1 MLIKNYKDDL
11 ELYLEWFNMIKI
23 EENIQQNQQHFNGDN
38 IIIVFY
44 NENGEIYLEKNKNE
58 YKLPSYSIEE
68 NKNIRENVQEALNI
82 LIPKKKIKEL
92 EPIAIIESTFKL
104 NNQQKKVETIA
115 VMARINLLKENSKHF
130 YNINKIYNK
139 KFIND
144 KDTKIINEFER
155 KFNYI
160 RECNCNNFQDE
171 EIDTNQ
177 KYRLRYQI
185 HNKIVK
191 RYILTSKRKKKEN
204 LIKIMSKKAEGAST
218 LLDVSCGD
226 NSLLF
231 DLKYTGKI
239 KYIVANDISWS
250 QIEMIIKKEG
260 VIFTNHN
267 AITSPFKNNLFDFAY
282 CSNTLHHIPNEK
294 SLNILL
300 NNLLRIGKKVV
311 IFEIEDP
318 KLTKGLPYYLNK
330 YWYRG
335 FLKDV
340 GEKYLSFNEF
350 NQIIS
355 SSLDKKA
362 NIKFSNFKHIQGNYM
377 IAEITKF
384 DKI

>member
-1 MLIKNYKDDL
+1 
-11 ELYLEWFNMIKI
+11 
-23 EENIQQNQQHFNGDN
+23 
-38 IIIVFY
+38 
-44 NENGEIYLEKNKNE
+44 
-58 YKLPSYSIEE
+58 
-68 NKNIRENVQEALNI
+68 
-82 LIPKKKIKEL
+82 
-92 EPIAIIESTFKL
+92 
-104 NNQQKKVETIA
+104 
-115 VMARINLLKENSKHF
+115 
-130 YNINKIYNK
+130 
-139 KFIND
+139 
-144 KDTKIINEFER
+144 
-155 KFNYI
+155 
-160 RECNCNNFQDE
+160 
-171 EIDTNQ
+171 
-177 KYRLRYQI
+177 
-185 HNKIVK
+185 
-191 RYILTSKRKKKEN
+191 
-204 LIKIMSKKAEGAST
+204 
-218 LLDVSCGD
+218 
-226 NSLLF
+226 
-231 DLKYTGKI
+231 
-239 KYIVANDISWS
+239 
-250 QIEMIIKKEG
+250 MIIKKEG